1 MLKSRNNYNVNLLYK
16 CISTD
21 SCFKALTNHEIW
33 MQKIE
38 YLNDKRE
45 NKVIKELFEDKTW
58 IKYEW
63 ARNVEFNCLPNSYVC
78 SYSKASP
85 NSEMKDE
92 YGSNVFGYKSDRI
105 SDVLAPIVLIKGRPF
120 LDQVACYDI
129 LYNQDEAKK
138 EINYLCDLI
147 NIFEITKDEKNE
159 FLNDILIYWYL
170 SIKDEKWVDEQ
181 ERRYQLFIFD
191 YKDYKDLS
199 IDDRFLK
206 IKSSVYLL
214 PDFIFSNDSLKY
226 EIELFRKDKLN
237 SIAMNDYIYCHN
249 CLQSDFD
256 SAKTYGIGESACCSI
271 CGSTDIEL
279 IELRK

>member
-45 NKVIKELFEDKTW
+45 NKV
-58 IKYEW
+58 
-63 ARNVEFNCLPNSYVC
+63 
-78 SYSKASP
+78 
-85 NSEMKDE
+85 
-92 YGSNVFGYKSDRI
+92 
-105 SDVLAPIVLIKGRPF
+105 
-120 LDQVACYDI
+120 
-129 LYNQDEAKK
+129 
-138 EINYLCDLI
+138 
-147 NIFEITKDEKNE
+147 
-159 FLNDILIYWYL
+159 
-170 SIKDEKWVDEQ
+170 
-181 ERRYQLFIFD
+181 
-191 YKDYKDLS
+191 S